1 MKPWKWMM
9 LPRER
14 LCSERGGLGVGF
26 RNCVK
31 QCPYRKMSLRR
42 RDEAEQEL
50 PERRKT
56 ILEQDTNGGKENS
69 VPASPQI
76 KINKRI
82 AQH

>member
-1 MKPWKWMM
+1 M
-9 LPRER
+9 
-14 LCSERGGLGVGF
+14 GL
-26 RNCVK
+26 RNYIK

-56 ILEQDTNGGKENS
+56 ILEQDTNGGKKNS